1 MTLKELHE
9 KEMIRAL
16 QHFKTIEEAAKALG
30 ISDRK
35 IYLFKKKN
43 KL

>member
-9 KEMIRAL
+9 KEMTRAL
-16 QHFKTIEEAAKALG
+16 QHFKTVEQAAKALG
-30 ISDRK
+30 ISARK
-35 IYLFKKKN
+35 LYLFKKKN